1 MEKAVGSFQS
11 GGKVKAQIINIVDG
25 KVSLSLKALKL
36 DPWQEAKDK
45 YHKGDIVKGVVIK
58 FNRHGALAS
67 E

>member
-1 MEKAVGSFQS
+1 M
-11 GGKVKAQIINIVDG
+11 KAQIINITDG

-58 FNRHGALAS
+58 FNRHLAPWLA
-67 E
+67 